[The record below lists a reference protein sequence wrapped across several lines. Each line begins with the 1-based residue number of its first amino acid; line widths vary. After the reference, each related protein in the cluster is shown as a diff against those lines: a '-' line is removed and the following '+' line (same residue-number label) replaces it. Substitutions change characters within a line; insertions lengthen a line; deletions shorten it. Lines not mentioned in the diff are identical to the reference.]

1 MRNIVDI
8 SSLMSYNVQKYFI
21 EVISMLFF
29 YIRHGDPIYNPNQLT
44 PLGERQAEAV
54 AKRLS
59 IYGID
64 KIYSSPSNRAVQ
76 TAQPTCEILKKDMTV
91 LDFSDEALAY
101 QEFTITQEDGRK
113 QWIFASPE
121 HRRLLLDESVRKLG
135 FEWYDHPA
143 FDGLKLKNGMDRIGS
158 AADALFAE
166 HGYEHIPGTGTYKTV
181 RPNDERIALF
191 AHGGFG
197 RAFMSHLLDIPYPL
211 FTIHFEL
218 GHTGMTVVEFKDE
231 GGITIPTILTYG
243 SDSHI
248 YKEGLPTNHYN
259 RIRF

>member
-1 MRNIVDI
+1 
-8 SSLMSYNVQKYFI
+8 
-21 EVISMLFF
+21 MLFF

-76 TAQPTCEILKKDMTV
+76 TARPTCEILKKDMTV

-113 QWIFASPE
+113 KWIFASPK
-121 HRRLLLDESVRKLG
+121 HRQLLLDESVTKLG
-135 FEWYDHPA
+135 YKWYDHPELK
-143 FDGLKLKNGMDRIGS
+143 DLKLKAGMERIGS

-166 HGYEHIPGTGTYKTV
+166 LGYEHIPGSGAY
-181 RPNDERIALF
+181 RSIAPNEDRIALF

-197 RAFMSHLLDIPYPL
+197 RAFMSHLLDIPYPICL
-211 FTIHFEL
+211 TQFEMC
-218 GHTGMTVVEFKDE
+218 HTGMTVIEFNEQD
-231 GGITIPTILTYG
+231 GIAIPKLRTLS
-243 SDSHI
+243 SDSHL
-248 YKEGLPTNHYN
+248 YREGLPTKYN
-259 RIRF
+259 NRLYF

>member
-1 MRNIVDI
+1 
-8 SSLMSYNVQKYFI
+8 
-21 EVISMLFF
+21 MLFF

-59 IYGID
+59 IYGVD

-76 TAQPTCEILKKDMTV
+76 TARPTCEILKKDMTV
-91 LDFSDEALAY
+91 LDFADEALAY
-101 QEFTITQEDGRK
+101 PEFTVPQEDGRK
-113 QWIFASPE
+113 KWIFASPK
-121 HRRLLLDESVRKLG
+121 HRQLLLDESVTKLG
-135 FEWYDHPA
+135 YKWYDHPELK
-143 FDGLKLKNGMDRIGS
+143 DLKLKAGMERIGS
-158 AADALFAE
+158 AADALLAE
-166 HGYEHIPGTGTYKTV
+166 LGYEHIPCSGTYKTI
-181 RPNDERIALF
+181 RPNDDRIALF

-197 RAFMSHLLDIPYPL
+197 RAFMSHLLDIPYPM
-211 FTIHFEL
+211 FTLHFEL
-218 GHTGMTVVEFKDE
+218 SLTGMTVVEFTDE
-231 GGITIPTILTYG
+231 GGITIPKILTYG